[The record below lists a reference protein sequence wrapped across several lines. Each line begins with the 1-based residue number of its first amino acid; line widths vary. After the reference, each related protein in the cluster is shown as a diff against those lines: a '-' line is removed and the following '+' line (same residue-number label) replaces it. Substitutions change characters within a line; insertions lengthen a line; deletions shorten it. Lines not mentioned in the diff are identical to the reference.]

1 MWSPSLSLR
10 TEADESVHQGG
21 FSLLKTATSCGQYGG
36 ATRDE
41 DDAFTS
47 FDDRGRRDS
56 GYDDG
61 LRDGGYTSNVGQ
73 SATIEQAETRD
84 GPYPHVPFMSPSA
97 VMANTEE
104 RDFDDRPTELFEAIH
119 GRNWKKAAIW
129 LKNEPE
135 QAAIWIYRL
144 EDDDEVTRG
153 ENGAL
158 HMRWRTLPLHAA
170 VIFRAPLKLINSL
183 ISANPH
189 ATLHRD
195 DRGMLPVHLA
205 LKTGAPKGTVRALFD
220 AYPEAVDETDDEG
233 LLPLDLAKQS
243 ESPYRKA
250 YLNAWASTFYTLHNE
265 ADFDTNPTALY
276 TYLHKREWD
285 AKPIQISA
293 ADASTWISRREPATK
308 AGSGELRWRM
318 LPLHAALLFQAPD
331 DVIQKIMRAYPA
343 AAQCADD
350 RGMLP
355 LHIALAKRSS
365 EPLIHSL
372 LRVHPESM
380 NTPDAHGTLPIDIA
394 RVSKSELREAYIDA
408 LERPIAFY
416 TMNDECDFDTNPTS
430 LYLAIEDGNWDI
442 VEHLAYNSP
451 NEVRTWVSKRENK
464 KNDKAKDDADKAL
477 SGGGDKIKW
486 RMLPLHAALLFSAPT
501 QTIHS
506 LSQAYPDACSCKC
519 SPENMLP
526 IHIAIKSGLS
536 VEIVEILL
544 MYYSDCLIDTDCKG
558 RTVFTLAE
566 ASTNGLKDGY
576 MGALDRG
583 PMYWKRLRG
592 AQEQGGYESVGE
604 EDYGVPPSSA
614 LPNTNMGRE
623 SPHGEQGGDWQ
634 EGEQQLLAPIEMNR
648 AQSNV
653 RAARA
658 TDGEGNQHP
667 PALRVTQVATGGA
680 SAAAALAAA
689 NYIHQ
694 QQMQQQDQNQ
704 DRAMS
709 DYYNTDPQ
717 HGSHG
722 GDGSDEA
729 AFPGKQGE
737 GISQVI
743 SRSLNNLSPKKKRGD
758 SKFIGRELI
767 AVPPHQ
773 TQGHGHPITASMI
786 KTRPSSPPPQL
797 GSGAAHDDA
806 VAKKTNPVKRL
817 GKKVGKAIARA
828 SSRQKGRQDDRD
840 NLMIKSAPT
849 YSEQRR
855 ISSNP
860 MTPVGHSPNE
870 ATAPKENMAFP
881 EQPFAGLNSAGV
893 MSSQGGAV
901 VGDAAVAGNLEPSQF
916 HQQEA
921 NQQAQQEAQQLNRQY
936 QDNQVGAGTNGRM
949 AQAPR
954 KNGVIAPSSINVGR
968 PDEIQHV
975 VSDLTDPYKPKVAP
989 KPILRPQ
996 KLGLGGGNVAPSTE
1010 ADNGNEVSPLPP
1022 NGTHDTNPSE
1032 VHPVP
1037 LNGTHDTNPSD
1048 AGEPKQLVSPGSMLA
1063 QQEEREELNLA
1074 PTPTHRIVMK
1084 SGIKSSKGY
1093 NGNAAAQAG
1102 TAVAV
1107 AGVAAGMNTKTRLPT
1122 SRSATPSRTT
1132 ENDGVMPGAAARGR
1146 GATTAAGSSKQRSS
1160 SVLRTGLKNKK
1171 KVAKKNQRHVPAEVS
1186 VTSDQE
1192 TTNIRGNGKY
1202 SSMMTG
1208 NDLHNASTITGSPS
1222 RDTLRDVQHTMELLG
1237 ENGVDNSELISRIG
1251 QSGGRQAAAVNAAA
1265 DQENSLRKGRSTESL
1280 ESTITE
1286 STTTGQRKGGML
1298 VEQALDEV
1306 VDTIGEAVFDNK
1318 LMHGIASMFA
1328 GKTKANK
1335 KLQET
1340 NDDGTDGPDSQSIV
1354 RADSSYASSFHLN
1367 EIGPQR

>member
-1 MWSPSLSLR
+1 MLS
-10 TEADESVHQGG
+10 
-21 FSLLKTATSCGQYGG
+21 F
-36 ATRDE
+36 
-41 DDAFTS
+41 
-47 FDDRGRRDS
+47 
-56 GYDDG
+56 
-61 LRDGGYTSNVGQ
+61 N
-73 SATIEQAETRD
+73 
-84 GPYPHVPFMSPSA
+84 
-97 VMANTEE
+97 
-104 RDFDDRPTELFEAIH
+104 
-119 GRNWKKAAIW
+119 
-129 LKNEPE
+129 
-135 QAAIWIYRL
+135 
-144 EDDDEVTRG
+144 
-153 ENGAL
+153 
-158 HMRWRTLPLHAA
+158 
-170 VIFRAPLKLINSL
+170 
-183 ISANPH
+183 
-189 ATLHRD
+189 
-195 DRGMLPVHLA
+195 
-205 LKTGAPKGTVRALFD
+205 
-220 AYPEAVDETDDEG
+220 
-233 LLPLDLAKQS
+233 
-243 ESPYRKA
+243 
-250 YLNAWASTFYTLHNE
+250 
-265 ADFDTNPTALY
+265 
-276 TYLHKREWD
+276 
-285 AKPIQISA
+285 
-293 ADASTWISRREPATK
+293 
-308 AGSGELRWRM
+308 
-318 LPLHAALLFQAPD
+318 
-331 DVIQKIMRAYPA
+331 KIMRAYPA

-355 LHIALAKRSS
+355 LHIALAKRST

-372 LRVHPESM
+372 LRVYPESM

-442 VEHLAYNSP
+442 VGHLAYNSP
-451 NEVRTWVSKRENK
+451 KEVRTWVCKRENK
-464 KNDKAKDDADKAL
+464 KNAMAKDDADKAL
-477 SGGGDKIKW
+477 NGGGDKIKW

-506 LSQAYPDACSCKC
+506 LAQAYPDSCSCKS

-526 IHIAIKSGLS
+526 IHIAIKNGLS

-566 ASTNGLKDGY
+566 ASTTGLKDGY

-604 EDYGVPPSSA
+604 EDYGIPPSSA
-614 LPNTNMGRE
+614 LPNANVGRD
-623 SPHGEQGGDWQ
+623 SPDGEQGGDWQ
-634 EGEQQLLAPIEMNR
+634 EGDQQLLAPIEMNNR

-658 TDGEGNQHP
+658 TDGEGNP
-667 PALRVTQVATGGA
+667 LTPALRVTQIATGGA

-694 QQMQQQDQNQ
+694 QQMQQQGQNQ
-704 DRAMS
+704 DRVMPN
-709 DYYNTDPQ
+709 YYSGDPQ

-743 SRSLNNLSPKKKRGD
+743 SRSLSNLSPKKKRGD
-758 SKFIGRELI
+758 SKYIGRELI

-773 TQGHGHPITASMI
+773 GQGRGHPIAASMI

-797 GSGAAHDDA
+797 GSSAAHDDA
-806 VAKKTNPVKRL
+806 TAKKANPVKRL
-817 GKKVGKAIARA
+817 GKKVGKAITRA
-828 SSRQKGRQDDRD
+828 SSRQKSRQDDKD
-840 NLMIKSAPT
+840 NLMITSVPT

-855 ISSNP
+855 ISSKP
-860 MTPVGHSPNE
+860 MTPVGLTPNE
-870 ATAPKENMAFP
+870 ATASKEKMAFP
-881 EQPFAGLNSAGV
+881 EQPFTGLNSAGV
-893 MSSQGGAV
+893 MLTEDGAV
-901 VGDAAVAGNLEPSQF
+901 VGDPAVAANLEPSQF

-921 NQQAQQEAQQLNRQY
+921 NQQAQQETRQLNHQY
-936 QDNQVGAGTNGRM
+936 QDNKVGAGTNGRM
-949 AQAPR
+949 KQAPR
-954 KNGVIAPSSINVGR
+954 RNGVIAPSSINVGR

-975 VSDLTDPYKPKVAP
+975 VSDLTDPYRPKVAP

-1010 ADNGNEVSPLPP
+1010 VNNVNDANPTGAD
-1022 NGTHDTNPSE
+1022 
-1032 VHPVP
+1032 
-1037 LNGTHDTNPSD
+1037 
-1048 AGEPKQLVSPGSMLA
+1048 EPRQLVSPGSMLA

-1093 NGNAAAQAG
+1093 IGNAAAQAG

-1107 AGVAAGMNTKTRLPT
+1107 GGVAAGMNTRGRSP
-1122 SRSATPSRTT
+1122 RSATPSRTT
-1132 ENDGVMPGAAARGR
+1132 ENDVVMLGAAARGR
-1146 GATTAAGSSKQRSS
+1146 GATTTAERSS
-1160 SVLRTGLKNKK
+1160 SILRTGLKNKK
-1171 KVAKKNQRHVPAEVS
+1171 KVTKKSQKQRHVPTEIS
-1186 VTSDQE
+1186 VASDQE

-1237 ENGVDNSELISRIG
+1237 ENGVDNSELISRIR
-1251 QSGGRQAAAVNAAA
+1251 QSGGRQTPTANAAA
-1265 DQENSLRKGRSTESL
+1265 DQENSLQKTRSMESL

-1286 STTTGQRKGGML
+1286 STQRKGGML

-1318 LMHGIASMFA
+1318 LMHGIASMFV
-1328 GKTKANK
+1328 GKTKADEK
-1335 KLQET
+1335 KHNR
-1340 NDDGTDGPDSQSIV
+1340 NDDGTDGPDSQSIN
-1354 RADSSYASSFHLN
+1354 RADSSFASSLHLN